1 MIENSYKYDRIIN
14 ITNFKSTNKKE
25 NELMETSPGSSFI
38 LIFILVLV
46 NAFFA
51 SAEMAIVS
59 LNKTKINIL
68 AEEGNKKA
76 ILLRD
81 ILKEPNKL
89 LSTIQV
95 GITFAGFFASASAAT
110 SISVGFAEV
119 LNKFKVPYSDDIA
132 LVVTTLIISYLTLV
146 LGELVPKRIALQN
159 AEKVAMFAIK
169 IILFISK
176 LTKPFVWFLSFSTN
190 LIMKIFGFKNEGIEE
205 QISREE
211 IRSLIEIG
219 EENGAINEAERDMID
234 GIIEFDDTTAKMIMT
249 PRTETFLLDVNE
261 NLKDCINK
269 ILEENFSRIPIYED
283 EIDNIIGILH
293 MKDLFASIIEKGIDN
308 VNIRDLIK
316 EPCFFIE
323 TQSIDELFKKLKEKK
338 SYMAIL
344 IDEYGG
350 FSGIVTMED
359 IIEEVM
365 GEILDEY
372 DDSVDFEKID
382 DNNYIISGLMN
393 LSDLNDY
400 LDIELESEDA
410 DTIAGFFIEKLGEI
424 PTDTKNCEVVSGNV
438 KLKLLK
444 LDDKRIDK
452 IHLMLNS
459 ENK

>member
-1 MIENSYKYDRIIN
+1 
-14 ITNFKSTNKKE
+14 
-25 NELMETSPGSSFI
+25 MEGSPGSSFI
-38 LIFILVLV
+38 LIFILIAV
-46 NAFFA
+46 NAFFS

-76 ILLRD
+76 ILLRK
-81 ILKEPNKL
+81 IIKEPNNF

-110 SISVGFAEV
+110 SISGGLAKVLEGF
-119 LNKFKVPYSDDIA
+119 NIPYSESIA
-132 LVVTTLIISYLTLV
+132 LVAITLLIAYLTLV

-159 AEKVAMFAIK
+159 SEKVAMSSIK
-169 IILFISK
+169 IIIFVSK
-176 LTKPFVWFLSFSTN
+176 ITKPFVWFLSFSTN
-190 LIMKIFGFKNEGIEE
+190 SIIKLLGFNTEGIEE

-234 GIIEFDDTTAKMIMT
+234 GIIEFDDTTAKSIMT
-249 PRTETFLLDVNE
+249 PRTETFMLNVDDNI
-261 NLKDCINK
+261 KDCISD
-269 ILEENFSRIPIYED
+269 ILTENFSRIPVYED
-283 EIDNIIGILH
+283 EIDNIVGILH
-293 MKDLFASIIEKGIDN
+293 MKDLFASIVEKGIEN
-308 VNIRDLIK
+308 VKIRELIK
-316 EPCFFIE
+316 EPYFFIE
-323 TQSIDELFKKLKEKK
+323 TKNIDDLFKKLKEKK
-338 SYMAIL
+338 MYIAIL

-372 DDSVDFEKID
+372 DDTHQDIEKID
-382 DNNYIISGLMN
+382 NENYIVSGLMAI
-393 LSDLNDY
+393 SDLNDD
-400 LDIELESEDA
+400 LDIELESEDS
-410 DTIAGFFIEKLGEI
+410 DTIGGLFIEKLGEI
-424 PTDTKNCEVVSGNV
+424 PTDTKNCEIVLNNI

-452 IHLMLNS
+452 LHLIINDQ
-459 ENK
+459 NQ

>member
-1 MIENSYKYDRIIN
+1 
-14 ITNFKSTNKKE
+14 
-25 NELMETSPGSSFI
+25 MEGSPGSSFI
-38 LIFILVLV
+38 LIFILVGV

-76 ILLRD
+76 ILLRN
-81 ILKEPNKL
+81 IIKEPNNF

-110 SISVGFAEV
+110 SISGVFAEF
-119 LNKFKVPYSDDIA
+119 LEGINIPYSESIA
-132 LVVTTLIISYLTLV
+132 LIAITLLIAYLTLV
-146 LGELVPKRIALQN
+146 LGELVPKRIALQSS
-159 AEKVAMFAIK
+159 EKVAMGSIK
-169 IILFISK
+169 IIIFVSK
-176 LTKPFVWFLSFSTN
+176 ITKPFVWFLSFSTN
-190 LIMKIFGFKNEGIEE
+190 SIIKLLGFKTEGIEE

-234 GIIEFDDTTAKMIMT
+234 GIIEFDDTTAKSIMT
-249 PRTETFLLDVNE
+249 PRTETFMLNVDDNI
-261 NLKDCINK
+261 KDCISD
-269 ILEENFSRIPIYED
+269 ILAENFSRIPVYED

-293 MKDLFASIIEKGIDN
+293 MKDLFASIVEKGIEN
-308 VNIRDLIK
+308 VKIRELIK
-316 EPCFFIE
+316 EPYFFIE
-323 TQSIDELFKKLKEKK
+323 TKNIDDLFKKLKDKK
-338 SYMAIL
+338 MYIAIL

-372 DDSVDFEKID
+372 DDTHQDIEKID
-382 DNNYIISGLMN
+382 NENYIVSGLMAI
-393 LSDLNDY
+393 SDLNDD
-400 LDIELESEDA
+400 LDIELESDDS
-410 DTIAGFFIEKLGEI
+410 DTIGGLFIEKLGEI
-424 PTDTKNCEVVSGNV
+424 PTDTKNCEIVLDNI

-452 IHLMLNS
+452 LHLIINHQ
-459 ENK
+459 NQ

>member
-1 MIENSYKYDRIIN
+1 
-14 ITNFKSTNKKE
+14 
-25 NELMETSPGSSFI
+25 MEGSPGSSFI
-38 LIFILVLV
+38 LILILVVV

-76 ILLRD
+76 KLLKNV
-81 ILKEPNKL
+81 LKDPNKF

-110 SISVGFAEV
+110 SISYSFANV
-119 LNKFKVPYSDDIA
+119 LKSINIPYSESIA
-132 LVVTTLIISYLTLV
+132 LVLTTLAISYITLV

-159 AEKVAMFAIK
+159 SEKLAMSYIK
-169 IILFISK
+169 PINLISK

-190 LIMKIFGFKNEGIEE
+190 IILKICRVNTEGIEE

-219 EENGAINEAERDMID
+219 EENGAINPSEREMID
-234 GIIEFDDTTAKMIMT
+234 GIIEFDDTTAKKIMT

-261 NLKDCINK
+261 NIRDCIK
-269 ILEENFSRIPIYED
+269 DILDENFSRIPVYEN
-283 EIDNIIGILH
+283 EIDNVIGILH
-293 MKDLFASIIEKGIDN
+293 MKDLFASIVEKGIDN
-308 VNIRDLIK
+308 VKIRDLLI

-323 TQSIDELFKKLKEKK
+323 TKNIDDLFKELKERK
-338 SYMAIL
+338 SYIAIL

-372 DDSVDFEKID
+372 DDNLDIEKID
-382 DNNYIISGLMN
+382 DYNYIVSGLMSIDDIN
-393 LSDLNDY
+393 NY
-400 LDIELESEDA
+400 LDIELESEVA
-410 DTIAGFFIEKLGEI
+410 DTIAGLFIEKLGEI
-424 PTDTKNCEVVSGNV
+424 PTSTKDCEINFDNL

-444 LDDKRIDK
+444 LDDKRIDRIQIIINHNIK
-452 IHLMLNS
+452 
-459 ENK
+459 EEAVFDEDDYK

>member
-1 MIENSYKYDRIIN
+1 
-14 ITNFKSTNKKE
+14 
-25 NELMETSPGSSFI
+25 METSPGSSFI

-110 SISVGFAEV
+110 SISVGFAEL
-119 LNKFKVPYSDDIA
+119 LNNFNVPYSDDIA

-169 IILFISK
+169 IILFVSK

-372 DDSVDFEKID
+372 DDSVDFEKLD

-452 IHLMLNS
+452 IQLILNS
-459 ENK
+459 ESK

>member
-1 MIENSYKYDRIIN
+1 
-14 ITNFKSTNKKE
+14 
-25 NELMETSPGSSFI
+25 METSPGSSFI

>member
-1 MIENSYKYDRIIN
+1 
-14 ITNFKSTNKKE
+14 
-25 NELMETSPGSSFI
+25 MEGSPGSSFI
-38 LIFILVLV
+38 LILILVV
-46 NAFFA
+46 INAYFA

-68 AEEGNKKA
+68 AEDGNKKA
-76 ILLRD
+76 KLLKNVLND
-81 ILKEPNKL
+81 PNKF

-110 SISVGFAEV
+110 SISAVFAN
-119 LNKFKVPYSDDIA
+119 LLKNFNIPYAESIA
-132 LVVTTLIISYLTLV
+132 LVLTTVAISYLTLV

-159 AEKVAMFAIK
+159 AEKLAMASIK
-169 IILFISK
+169 PIIFISK

-190 LIMKIFGFKNEGIEE
+190 IILKICRVNTEGIEE

-219 EENGAINEAERDMID
+219 EENGAINQSEREMID
-234 GIIEFDDTTAKMIMT
+234 GIIEFDDTTAKGIMT
-249 PRTETFLLDVNE
+249 PRTETFLLNVND
-261 NLKDCINK
+261 NIRDCIK
-269 ILEENFSRIPIYED
+269 DILDENFSRIPVYED

-293 MKDLFASIIEKGIDN
+293 MKDLFASIVEKGIDN
-308 VNIRDLIK
+308 VKIRDLLI

-323 TQSIDELFKKLKEKK
+323 TKNIDDVFKELKEKK
-338 SYMAIL
+338 AYIAIL

-372 DDSVDFEKID
+372 DDNLDIEKID
-382 DNNYIISGLMN
+382 EHNYIVSGLMTLN
-393 LSDLNDY
+393 DINDY
-400 LDIELESEDA
+400 LDIELESEVA
-410 DTIAGFFIEKLGEI
+410 ETIAGLFIEKLGEI
-424 PTDTKNCEVVSGNV
+424 PTSTNNCEVKINNL

-452 IHLMLNS
+452 IQIIMDNNIQQ
-459 ENK
+459 EAVFDQDN